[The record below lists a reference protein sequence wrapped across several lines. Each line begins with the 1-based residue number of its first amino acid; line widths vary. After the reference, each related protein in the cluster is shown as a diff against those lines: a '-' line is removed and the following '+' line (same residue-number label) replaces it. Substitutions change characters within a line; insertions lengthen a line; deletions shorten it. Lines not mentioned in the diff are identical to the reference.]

1 MKSDSPD
8 TNIKSPISVKPE
20 DIAEAERIEQNT
32 DAMLRLIDY
41 IFFLHE
47 DDSPPS

>member
-20 DIAEAERIEQNT
+20 DFEEAERIEQNA

>member
-1 MKSDSPD
+1 MKKDSPNR
-8 TNIKSPISVKPE
+8 NIKSGICVKPE
-20 DIAEAERIEQNT
+20 DIEEAERIEQNT

-47 DDSPPS
+47 DNAPPS